1 MNQQEFSDMFNV
13 YCARDKSNDMFW
25 FTNKPNYPKIENE
38 DEIWV
43 DSSKNGKSGLVP
55 PSVQTKDSPWEDSLT
70 CPRWIPKEGEP
81 VALYDTGSK
90 MFVIHAFNR
99 DNMGSHCSTEIMW
112 KNVAKYS
119 GQLDLRVET
128 IRNEPHYKKD
138 GKLCSE

>member
-43 DSSKNGKSGLVP
+43 DSSKGGKSGLVP

-70 CPRWIPKEGEP
+70 CPRWIPKDGEAVAVYNNNEGYYYIVVP
-81 VALYDTGSK
+81 FNAYNRINCDTAL
-90 MFVIHAFNR
+90 
-99 DNMGSHCSTEIMW
+99 DNI
-112 KNVAKYS
+112 AKYS